1 MSDTDEGSN
10 RNIPPEPS
18 ESNTSPVG
26 PTPIPRISLPLR
38 FSNPQNLESERPI
51 SEISVDNH
59 FIEQTSCVLNLN
71 EILFQNINQTLTEV
85 DRVLDNTNQSLLT
98 NILDQTINMDSNGT
112 LLQPNNVG
120 GEMSGGTNLGNTVIS
135 TPQQTESH
143 ELLSHSGKSVDTIG
157 LEAALKLLPATFS
170 GANQEDLELFLEQC
184 EFAIT
189 CANERAK
196 QRLLQGIIIR
206 LTGKARAAVKFRSIQ
221 SWNELKDTLKSSLEP
236 QRTTTHLYLEL
247 YSSKQKSDEDVM
259 TYSSRIEAL
268 QTLILEQETNG
279 KSAEVATALE
289 DSLKAQTIQVFI
301 EGLGKLKD
309 FIKARNPPTLEKAI
323 QAAREEERVRK
334 SHDEAK
340 RFYEPSTK
348 QNNGRTS
355 TKKPS
360 TPCFH
365 CGKMGHWARD
375 CRSPLVKPNN
385 GHASQNA
392 QKASVNTITCRYCK
406 KPGHTKEECRKLKY
420 VTSKRSAE
428 STDTTSQNSKNLQQ
442 SGAAGGRP
450 AGSIKVAAVS
460 FARSS

>member
-1 MSDTDEGSN
+1 MSDTVDNNS
-10 RNIPPEPS
+10 RS
-18 ESNTSPVG
+18 
-26 PTPIPRISLPLR
+26 PTPELEDSEETFEDPVPAPRLSLPVR
-38 FSNPQNLESERPI
+38 FSNPQFPESERPVA
-51 SEISVDNH
+51 EISGDNLFINQSIEVIESNATLLQNVNQTIAAVD
-59 FIEQTSCVLNLN
+59 SVLVHT
-71 EILFQNINQTLTEV
+71 NQTL
-85 DRVLDNTNQSLLT
+85 QT
-98 NILDQTINMDSNGT
+98 NILDRTIVMTDDGSI
-112 LLQPNNVG
+112 LQPINYEAGNSQPAENLVTNTSTQNN
-120 GEMSGGTNLGNTVIS
+120 
-135 TPQQTESH
+135 PQQ
-143 ELLSHSGKSVDTIG
+143 LLSQSGKSVDTIG

-184 EFAIT
+184 EFAIM
-189 CANERAK
+189 CANEKAK

-221 SWNELKDTLKSSLEP
+221 SWTELKDTLKTSLEP

-259 TYSSRIEAL
+259 SYSSRIESL

-279 KSAEVATALE
+279 KSVEVATALE

-334 SHDEAK
+334 SLDESK
-340 RFYEPSTK
+340 RFFESSVK
-348 QNNGRTS
+348 QNNGKTH
-355 TKKPS
+355 TKKPN

-375 CRSPLVKPNN
+375 CRSLQAKSNN
-385 GHASQNA
+385 VQTPQNH
-392 QKASVNTITCRYCK
+392 QKATVSTITCRYCK

-428 STDTTSQNSKNLQQ
+428 STSTTSQNSKNSSQ
-442 SGAAGGRP
+442 SGADGGRS
-450 AGSIKVAAVS
+450 AGSMKTAAIS
-460 FARSS
+460 FAGLS

>member
-1 MSDTDEGSN
+1 MSDTEEKSS
-10 RNIPPEPS
+10 RSTTPKPS
-18 ESNTSPVG
+18 EDNTSNVS
-26 PTPIPRISLPLR
+26 PTAVPRVSLPVR
-38 FSNPQNLESERPI
+38 FSNPQNLESERPVAD
-51 SEISVDNH
+51 ISVDNH
-59 FIEQTSCVLNLN
+59 FVEETTQVLNLN
-71 EILFQNINQTLTEV
+71 ELLFQNINQTLTNV

-98 NILDQTINMDSNGT
+98 NILDQTINMTGNGT
-112 LLQPNNVG
+112 LLQPNPT
-120 GEMSGGTNLGNTVIS
+120 GEGTSGNNQNNDTQNS
-135 TPQQTESH
+135 APQQTASL

-189 CANERAK
+189 CANEKAK

-221 SWNELKDTLKSSLEP
+221 SWNELKDTLKTSLEP

-259 TYSSRIEAL
+259 TYSSRIESL

-279 KSAEVATALE
+279 KSTEVATALE

-309 FIKARNPPTLEKAI
+309 FIKARNPPTLDKAI

-334 SHDEAK
+334 SLDESK
-340 RFYEPSTK
+340 RFYEPSAK
-348 QNNGRTS
+348 NI
-355 TKKPS
+355 KKPN

-375 CRSPLVKPNN
+375 CRSLQVKPNSGN
-385 GHASQNA
+385 TPQSA
-392 QKASVNTITCRYCK
+392 QKATVNTITCRYCK

-428 STDTTSQNSKNLQQ
+428 STATTSQNSKNSQQ
-442 SGAAGGRP
+442 SGATGGRP
-450 AGSIKVAAVS
+450 AGSMKIAAVS
-460 FARSS
+460 FAKSS